1 MKPTAVLIGPPAAGK
16 TRLGKAIARIF
27 DVPFIDT
34 DVRISEKHGAIPE
47 IFATHG
53 ESIFR
58 QWEREEVI
66 RALGED
72 GIVSLG
78 GGAIENPDTRRDLSE
93 HLVALITVSPEAV
106 EPRLDNDKR
115 PLLDG
120 IESWKA
126 LVARRQPLYDE
137 LATIT
142 LDTSVGPMDQHAER
156 LAEMVRAAA

>member
-53 ESIFR
+53 ESLFR

-106 EPRLDNDKR
+106 QPRLDNDKR

-120 IESWKA
+120 IESWKT

-142 LDTSVGPMDQHAER
+142 LDTSVGPMDTHAER

>member
-1 MKPTAVLIGPPAAGK
+1 MRPTAVLIGPPAAGK

-34 DVRISEKHGAIPE
+34 DVRIAERHGSIPE
-47 IFATHG
+47 IFAKHG
-53 ESIFR
+53 ESVFR

-93 HLVALITVSPEAV
+93 HLVALITVSAEAV

-120 IESWKA
+120 IQSWKT
-126 LVARRQPLYDE
+126 LVARRQPLYDG

-142 LDTSVGPMDQHAER
+142 LDTSVGPMDTHAER

>member
-53 ESIFR
+53 ESLFR

-106 EPRLDNDKR
+106 QPRLDNDKR

-120 IESWKA
+120 IESWKT

-142 LDTSVGPMDQHAER
+142 LDTSVGPMDTHAER
-156 LAEMVRAAA
+156 LAEMVRAAV